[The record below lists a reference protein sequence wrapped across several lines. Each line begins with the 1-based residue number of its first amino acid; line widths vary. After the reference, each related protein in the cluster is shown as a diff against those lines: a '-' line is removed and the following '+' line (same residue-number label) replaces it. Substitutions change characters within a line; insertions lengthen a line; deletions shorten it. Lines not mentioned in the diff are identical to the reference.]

1 MEMARNEADNLI
13 ATLQVE
19 KADADSRTKTVEQ
32 AK

>member
-1 MEMARNEADNLI
+1 MEKARNEADNLI
-13 ATLQVE
+13 ATLKDE